1 MTDDDPHADGPVVI
15 RGPALADADAALVL
29 VHGRGS
35 TAEAIV
41 GLADDL
47 PTEGAAVLAPQAAD
61 DTWYPESFLAPL
73 AANEPRWTSAPHA
86 VDRCL
91 DRAAA
96 AGVPAERVVL
106 AGFSQ
111 GACVVADYAAAEP
124 RRYGGLGI
132 LSGGL
137 MGETLGAYAGDL
149 AGTPVL
155 LACSDEDQYVPEARV
170 HDSARAFETPGA
182 SVRVHVDEGGPHAV
196 TAAAREGVAA
206 LLDGRRP
213 P

>member
-1 MTDDDPHADGPVVI
+1 VTDDPHADQPVLT
-15 RGPALADADAALVL
+15 RGPTLAAADAALVL

-47 PTEGAAVLAPQAAD
+47 PTEGVAVLAPQAEA

-73 AANEPRWTSAPHA
+73 AANEPRRTSALRA

-91 DRAAA
+91 DRAGA

-111 GACVVADYAAAEP
+111 GACVAADYVATEP
-124 RRYGGLGI
+124 RRYGGLGV

-137 MGETLGAYAGDL
+137 MGETLPEYAGDL
-149 AGTPVL
+149 DGTPVF
-155 LACSDEDQYVPEARV
+155 LACSDEDEYIPEVRV
-170 HDSARAFETPGA
+170 HDSARAFEALGA
-182 SVRVHVDEGGPHAV
+182 DVRVHVDEGGPHAV
-196 TAAAREGVAA
+196 TDAARAGVAA
-206 LLDGRRP
+206 LLDGV
-213 P
+213 